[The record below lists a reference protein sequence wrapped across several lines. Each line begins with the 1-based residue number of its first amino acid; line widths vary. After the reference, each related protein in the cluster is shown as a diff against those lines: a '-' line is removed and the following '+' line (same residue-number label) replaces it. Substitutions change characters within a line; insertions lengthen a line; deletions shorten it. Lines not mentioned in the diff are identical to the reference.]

1 MTVLSAF
8 LHHLAAFVLFSALFM
23 ELVLV
28 KGELTIWSARKI
40 LLYDLVYGIAAAVLV
55 VVGLLRVVYF
65 EKGAHYYLHSVPFIV
80 KVATF
85 VLVALMSIYPTTQ
98 FRRWQA
104 ALKRGE
110 TPQLAAVKQ
119 RRIATLIHVELTGLA
134 LMVLCAALMAKGI
147 GYFG

>member
-1 MTVLSAF
+1 MPALFAF
-8 LHHLAAFVLFSALFM
+8 LHHLAAFVLFSALFL

-28 KGELTIWSARKI
+28 KGELTAWSARKI
-40 LLYDLVYGIAAAVLV
+40 LLYDLVYGIAAIVLV
-55 VVGLLRVVYF
+55 IAGLLRVVYF
-65 EKGAHYYLHSVPFIV
+65 EKGAHYYLHSAPFIV

-85 VLVALMSIYPTTQ
+85 VLVALVSIYPTMQ
-98 FRRWQA
+98 FRPWRA
-104 ALKRGE
+104 ALRRGE
-110 TPQLAAVKQ
+110 TPQLDALKR